1 MKSLRRL
8 AVASLFA
15 TTLAFTATTSRTALA
30 DAPGAMKVAVV
41 DVQRAVMQTEDGLRA
56 QATLKK
62 LFDSRQQEL
71 NRKQTDLQK
80 QREELDKQSK
90 VLSKDALQ
98 KRVDEWQKQM
108 MELQQIFVEYNKEL
122 EKKQK
127 ELTDPVF
134 EKVLGLIKRLAARD
148 GYDLIMD
155 KQTVAY
161 IRSDLDLTDQLIQLY
176 NGGGAA
182 PAAPQPAPA
191 APKK

>member
-71 NRKQTDLQK
+71 NRKQADLGKQK
-80 QREELDKQSK
+80 EDIDKQAK
-90 VLSKDALQ
+90 VMSKDALQ
-98 KRVDEWQKQM
+98 KRMDEWQKAM
-108 MELQQIFVEYNKEL
+108 MELQAVFLEYNKEL

-127 ELTDPVF
+127 ELTDPIV
-134 EKVLGLIKRLAARD
+134 EKVLGICL
-148 GYDLIMD
+148 
-155 KQTVAY
+155 
-161 IRSDLDLTDQLIQLY
+161 LY
-176 NGGGAA
+176 T
-182 PAAPQPAPA
+182 
-191 APKK
+191 